1 MSLPSPSTSLPC
13 FFSSPLIFMS
23 SFQPSRHMA
32 LSGCLTQLSLYPA
45 LASSMRLPRRRIN
58 YRLQLVGPF
67 LSHAKRGAHMPP
79 FLLAAREGFTLFE
92 KVYGAANLA
101 NAENWYARGAEE
113 GEVNVRILTVA
124 PEVEGVMSAVK
135 ELSGRG
141 MVVAIGHRLDM
152 VLPPSKTRFWEL
164 MLDERWHTAPPAR
177 KSQPPRS

>member
-1 MSLPSPSTSLPC
+1 M
-13 FFSSPLIFMS
+13 
-23 SFQPSRHMA
+23 
-32 LSGCLTQLSLYPA
+32 
-45 LASSMRLPRRRIN
+45 
-58 YRLQLVGPF
+58 
-67 LSHAKRGAHMPP
+67 SHAKRGAHMPP
-79 FLLAAREGFTLFE
+79 FLLTAREGFTSFE

-177 KSQPPRS
+177 KSQPPRSGTVQSSSPTSSTPCRNCTTATHPSLGFSAHLHISRPLSHLCTLHRRWCILRTP